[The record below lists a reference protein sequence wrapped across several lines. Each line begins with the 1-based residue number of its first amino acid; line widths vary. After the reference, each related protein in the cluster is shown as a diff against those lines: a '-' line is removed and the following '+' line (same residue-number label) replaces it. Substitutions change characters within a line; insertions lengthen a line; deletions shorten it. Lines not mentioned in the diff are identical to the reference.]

1 MTRIL
6 RLSFLLFPL
15 VCGCA
20 RCGSKG
26 PPADWIARV
35 ESFAG
40 QVTATTGAQPP
51 KPVEQGLHLRI
62 GDRLQTGPTGQAV
75 LLLRSKRTLRVKPS
89 SVVLFRAKDAAGLS
103 LALEQGSVTAS
114 SSKVQA
120 AELMIAVGGK
130 QIRLA
135 SGAEA
140 TVATGKDGEEARI
153 GVTLGEATV
162 EGPGGETQTI
172 STGQEL
178 VLAIGDRP
186 KEPDT
191 GPPPAPDAGVE
202 PPVKAYF
209 LQAIG
214 RGVVMVK
221 APGDKRFR
229 RLRRGKWEEIPP
241 GTIIRLLRGA
251 KARFGK
257 EKDASGSML
266 AGPGVLKVKE
276 QPEAGGSPLE
286 HVQGDIVLSHSGPP
300 GSKGS
305 SFTIEGVTI
314 TPGVRYQD
322 VDVRIRGKGN
332 RKQVVVNAGQAE
344 LKGKGDNA
352 VVLEAG
358 QETTIHDGTIG
369 QPRMPPQA
377 PFQIRQMGT
386 VRVFTSD
393 PQLPVTFKWKL
404 EDGADRAL
412 IQVSRVPSMASP
424 MFSDI
429 IKRKVLTI
437 PEVRRGT
444 LYWRVTPVDASGRPG
459 EAKKGRLLLVQD
471 TSYRVLK
478 DYHPPRNTIHE
489 SFGNTTVFY
498 QNQLPRFAFRW
509 NPMEGAASY
518 TLKIFREQNLQKPL
532 VNTKTNRAQ
541 LKLGAG
547 KLGEG
552 TYIWYVV
559 GRSRTDELVRA
570 LKGRKLT
577 VRYDNAT
584 PDLQI
589 VSPRNGITVG
599 EATIETRGVTI
610 PGSKVF
616 VDNKEAELDR
626 GFRFTH
632 NVALKPGV
640 NYIFF
645 RVVAKRRGSSI
656 YLRRVTRK

>member
-6 RLSFLLFPL
+6 RLGFLLFSL

-20 RCGSKG
+20 RCGSNG

-35 ESFAG
+35 ESFVG
-40 QVTATTGAQPP
+40 QVTATMGTQPP
-51 KPVEQGLHLRI
+51 KGVEQGLHLRI
-62 GDRLQTGPTGQAV
+62 GDRLQTGPSGQAV

-89 SVVLFRAKDAAGLS
+89 SVVLFRAKGGGGLS

-120 AELMIAVGGK
+120 AELTIAVGKK

-162 EGPGGETQTI
+162 EGPEGETQTI

-186 KEPDT
+186 KEPDA

-214 RGVVMVK
+214 RGAVLVK

-251 KARFGK
+251 RARFGK
-257 EKDASGSML
+257 EKGESGSLL

-276 QPEAGGSPLE
+276 TAAGGSPLE

-322 VDVRIRGKGN
+322 VNVRIRGKGN
-332 RKQVVVNAGQAE
+332 RKQVLVNAGQAE
-344 LKGKGDNA
+344 LKGKGDKT

-369 QPRMPPQA
+369 QTRMPPQA

-412 IQVSRVPSMASP
+412 IQVSRSPSMANP
-424 MFSDI
+424 LFSDI

-437 PEVRRGT
+437 PEVRRGS
-444 LYWRVTPVDASGRPG
+444 LYWRVTPVKEGKPG
-459 EAKKGRLLLVQD
+459 EAKKGRLTLVRD

-489 SFGNTTVFY
+489 SFGNTTVYY

-509 NPMEGAASY
+509 NPMEGAATY

-532 VNTKTNRAQ
+532 VNTKTKRAQ

-570 LKGRKLT
+570 LKGRKLV

-589 VSPRNGITVG
+589 VTPRNGSTVS
-599 EATIETRGVTI
+599 EAAIETRGVTI

-616 VDNKEAELDR
+616 VDNKEAELDK

-632 NVALKPGV
+632 TVSLKPGV